1 MTHNL
6 LEEIGLV
13 SNMFQNLEYNVMVS
27 IPDLKSYFLSN
38 MASSQ
43 KAESD
48 PNKQLERK
56 PTRDSK
62 KSAGEVSTIAAM
74 RFNAMLRQPTN
85 RSAQSGMPERAG
97 NSMADLNL
105 DATGY
110 DSENRIF
117 GSYFKL
123 PLNIQK
129 VIEEFGN
136 SMANQKQIRA
146 SPSINPD
153 DPQLMRGS
161 SSRSGEK
168 IDSPEHPAKRAS
180 RGGPLL
186 NLMGVPP
193 SGQMEPMKSLPM
205 SSARTIISVN
215 SAAPPKK
222 DTIVGAP
229 NLTALFSG
237 LGGSINKKEL
247 EQVDHPADVVP
258 NNGECAQLSPQVDRE

>member
-6 LEEIGLV
+6 LEELGLL

-27 IPDLKSYFLSN
+27 IPDLKSYFLNN
-38 MASSQ
+38 MAANQ
-43 KAESD
+43 KGEND

-85 RSAQSGMPERAG
+85 RSAQSGMPGMGG

-110 DSENRIF
+110 DHENRIF

-129 VIEEFGN
+129 IVDEFSN
-136 SMANQKQIRA
+136 SMVNQRQLKM

-153 DPQLMRGS
+153 DPQLFRGNS
-161 SSRSGEK
+161 NRSAEK
-168 IDSPEHPAKRAS
+168 LESPEHPAKRAA

-186 NLMGVPP
+186 NLMGVP
-193 SGQMEPMKSLPM
+193 GAQLEPMKSLPM

-222 DTIVGAP
+222 ETMIAAP
-229 NLTALFSG
+229 NLNALFSG

-247 EQVDHPADVVP
+247 EQVVT
-258 NNGECAQLSPQVDRE
+258 